1 MTAPDLWLCV
11 NVGVD
16 GVDIMA
22 KEMSVVW
29 LIVDFFSCYH
39 RSDVSAR
46 YTPSIEDVKFD
57 IPCLLYLVQFWEST
71 SEAGGWDFASLC

>member
-1 MTAPDLWLCV
+1 MTAPDLWLGV

-29 LIVDFFSCYH
+29 LVVDFFSLYH
-39 RSDVSAR
+39 RSEVR
-46 YTPSIEDVKFD
+46 GREREREKR
-57 IPCLLYLVQFWEST
+57 
-71 SEAGGWDFASLC
+71 GGGGEEGKREKGRGERGEGRERKG